1 MNKIK
6 FVDNINQPIGSKN
19 DITEIHYNEIECQY
33 SGIKT
38 NFHNDRITHIFNFIF
53 DNKEKTE
60 YEVELATES
69 DIKLNLPDLE
79 KDLSDFTKEFFIN
92 ADKNKKELSQ
102 MIFPILI
109 TKYINKIKNMD
120 VEIIETDVYKKD

>member
-1 MNKIK
+1 MD
-6 FVDNINQPIGSKN
+6 F
-19 DITEIHYNEIECQY
+19 
-33 SGIKT
+33 
-38 NFHNDRITHIFNFIF
+38 IFNFVL
-53 DNKEKTE
+53 DNKERIE
-60 YEVELATES
+60 YEVELITKS
-69 DIKLNLPDLE
+69 DVKFSLPDLE

>member
-1 MNKIK
+1 MD
-6 FVDNINQPIGSKN
+6 F
-19 DITEIHYNEIECQY
+19 
-33 SGIKT
+33 
-38 NFHNDRITHIFNFIF
+38 IFNFVF
-53 DNKEKTE
+53 DNKERTE
-60 YEVELATES
+60 YEVELITKS
-69 DIKLNLPDLE
+69 DVKFTLPDLG

-92 ADKNKKELSQ
+92 VDKNKKELSQ